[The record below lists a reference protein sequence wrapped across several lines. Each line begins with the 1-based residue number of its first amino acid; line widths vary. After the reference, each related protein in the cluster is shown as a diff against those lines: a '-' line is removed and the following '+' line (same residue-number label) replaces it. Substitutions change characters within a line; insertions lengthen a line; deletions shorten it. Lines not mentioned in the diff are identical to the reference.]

1 MIVTDALPI
10 EAPKDPDTCNVY
22 NILKLF
28 LTPEEDVLVRKRYTD
43 WGLGYG
49 VIKEELYQKVV
60 EFVTPIQERFA
71 QLDDTMIEQMLI
83 TNGRK
88 ANEIA
93 SKKIEQV
100 YKAVGLI

>member
-1 MIVTDALPI
+1 
-10 EAPKDPDTCNVY
+10 
-22 NILKLF
+22 
-28 LTPEEDVLVRKRYTD
+28 
-43 WGLGYG
+43 

-71 QLDDTMIEQMLI
+71 QLDDAVIEQMLI
-83 TNGRK
+83 TNGQK

-100 YKAVGLI
+100 YKAV